1 MEINRMPFR
10 DRSLPDLILALPR
23 RSRYS
28 GLVCCHCKGKT
39 MLELI
44 GVLGVC
50 ISIIVKLIF
59 VQIGGAGKG
68 SVD

>member
-10 DRSLPDLILALPR
+10 DRRLPDLILAR
-23 RSRYS
+23 HCHSRYS

-44 GVLGVC
+44 GVLGLLV
-50 ISIIVKLIF
+50 SIILKLIF
-59 VQIGGAGKG
+59 VQIGGADDGKE
-68 SVD
+68 D

>member
-10 DRSLPDLILALPR
+10 DRRVPDLILALPR
-23 RSRYS
+23 RSGYS

-44 GVLGVC
+44 GVLGLLV
-50 ISIIVKLIF
+50 SIIAKLIF
-59 VQIGGAGKG
+59 VQIGAAGNDKE
-68 SVD
+68 D